1 MNQNKEQPKNDTK
14 MEVIIWSRVSS
25 ESQQNL
31 RQVKNLKQ
39 VAIEKGWQVKRVFE
53 ETVSGTVNNSDRKVF
68 NKLLEYC
75 NQNEIKLVLIS
86 EISRIGRKVVDIL
99 TVVDTLH
106 RNGIALY
113 VQQFNMVSMET
124 DKENPVF
131 MLLLQM
137 MSIGAEMENNLRK
150 TRQAEGI
157 AMAKFQQKYS
167 GRATGAGANR
177 EKQLQKYS
185 DVVDLLQK
193 SDLSLRRIASISG
206 RSINTVRKVR
216 ELVSL

>member
-1 MNQNKEQPKNDTK
+1 
-14 MEVIIWSRVSS
+14 MEAIIWSRVSS
-25 ESQQNL
+25 QSQDNQ
-31 RQVKNLKQ
+31 RQVSSLKNLSN
-39 VAIEKGWQVKRVFE
+39 EKGWQVKRVFE

-75 NQNEIKLVLIS
+75 ITNGIKLVLIS

-106 RNGIALY
+106 KNGIALY

-157 AMAKFQQKYS
+157 AMAKLKQKYA
-167 GRATGAGANR
+167 GRAEGSRANR
-177 EKQLQKYS
+177 EKQLQKYA
-185 DVVDLLQK
+185 DVVDLLKK

-206 RSINTVRKVR
+206 RSINTVRKVKMLT
-216 ELVSL
+216 E